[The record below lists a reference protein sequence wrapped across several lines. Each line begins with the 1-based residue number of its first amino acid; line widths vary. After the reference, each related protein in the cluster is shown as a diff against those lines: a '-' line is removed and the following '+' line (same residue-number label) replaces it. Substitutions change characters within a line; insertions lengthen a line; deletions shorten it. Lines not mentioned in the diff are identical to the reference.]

1 MESPWQLPLPQGE
14 YATSR
19 VVVYFY
25 RGDWIPIT
33 FYPLTN
39 AINLHQGGLL
49 SGIDILL
56 FPLDLDP
63 RFYNPTTAVFTI
75 NELGEKSLSLQAS

>member
-25 RGDWIPIT
+25 RDGWIPIT
-33 FYPLTN
+33 FYPLVN

-63 RFYNPTTAVFTI
+63 RFYNLTTAASTT
-75 NELGEKSLSLQAS
+75 NELGGKSLSLQAS

>member
-25 RGDWIPIT
+25 RDGWIPIT

-63 RFYNPTTAVFTI
+63 RFYSLTTAASTT
-75 NELGEKSLSLQAS
+75 NELGGKSLSLQAS

>member
-1 MESPWQLPLPQGE
+1 MESPWQLPLPQE
-14 YATSR
+14 ECATSR

-25 RGDWIPIT
+25 RDGWIPIT
-33 FYPLTN
+33 FYPLTK
-39 AINLHQGGLL
+39 AISLHQGGLL

-63 RFYNPTTAVFTI
+63 RFYNSTSAASVTH
-75 NELGEKSLSLQAS
+75 ELGERRFSLQAS